1 MVFLCGSFVF
11 LLCFISH
18 GRERAVGPGRKGN
31 YHRNGSLGGAH
42 PERLPVGRFA
52 FVIHRPAVLR
62 EVALVCRGERVN
74 RKIGIP
80 SDRFPFHHVPR
91 ARRKI
96 LRRNDIRR
104 NNRDLKHNV
113 FLNDQARGKTFRQR
127 SALHKINGGRSVRF
141 EINFPARCLSDI
153 CIALLT
159 REQRLEESRIPT
171 EADDRYGNQKNYE
184 RGTFEKIACFC
195 FVHLTYNLQL
205 TTYYLLLLLYQI
217 SDNHLRF
224 SILRSSREIDI
235 HAGFARV
242 QTVYSFVRLIHYL
255 PTVVREIFLV
265 LSIQGGRADLGH
277 KNRRMLVHARVISN
291 GIAALYRSRSIE
303 DKFTGKSACQL
314 PL

>member
-31 YHRNGSLGGAH
+31 YHRNGSLGGAY

-205 TTYYLLLLLYQI
+205 TTYNFYCTKYPIITWVLPSCIPAVKLTSTPALRAYKPYTPSSDSYTISQVLSVKYFLYWPCKAAGLI
-217 SDNHLRF
+217 SD
-224 SILRSSREIDI
+224 IKT
-235 HAGFARV
+235 AV
-242 QTVYSFVRLIHYL
+242 CW
-255 PTVVREIFLV
+255 
-265 LSIQGGRADLGH
+265 
-277 KNRRMLVHARVISN
+277 
-291 GIAALYRSRSIE
+291 
-303 DKFTGKSACQL
+303 FTLAS
-314 PL
+314 